1 VLGGVGG
8 GRMLGV
14 MGGVG
19 VARCYY
25 EDVVGP
31 LLSAR
36 WPGLLHG
43 AGRLG
48 SGSDVLGLDDELSRD
63 HDWGLRLTLLVEEDK
78 VDEVS
83 DYLDASLPAT
93 YRELPTRFATSWE
106 PVTRQR
112 VQVATAEAFAASRL
126 GLDVSG
132 AMTSLDWLC
141 LTGQAVLEVTGGPVF
156 ADSLGAITGIRRKLA
171 WYPDDVWCHVVAAD
185 WIRLGDDLPVFGRA
199 GQRGDDLGNRVI
211 GGRMAKTAMHLAFLL
226 ARQWPPYAKWAGTM
240 FSRLPIA
247 GDLAPLLTAAVAAES
262 WKQRQD
268 ALLAALA
275 VLHQA
280 QRDAGLPTAE
290 GEPTEPNTRRP
301 DFGVRGPVP
310 DLLLNAITDPRLRE
324 LPAGVGSLEQWL
336 DSVRV
341 LMNAPD
347 RVQTARAYLST
358 AARPV
363 S

>member
-1 VLGGVGG
+1 MMDGI
-8 GRMLGV
+8 
-14 MGGVG
+14 G
-19 VARCYY
+19 VARCYHA
-25 EDVVGP
+25 DVVAS
-31 LLSAR
+31 LVLRR
-36 WPGLLHG
+36 WPGLPH
-43 AGRLG
+43 AAARLG
-48 SGSDVLGLDDELSRD
+48 SGSDVLGLDDQLSRD
-63 HDWGLRLTLLVEEDK
+63 HDWGLRLTLLVEADM
-78 VDEVS
+78 VDVVS
-83 DYLDASLPAT
+83 AHLEERLPET
-93 YRELPTRFATSWE
+93 YRDLPTRFATSWE
-106 PVTRQR
+106 PTIRQR
-112 VQVATAEAFAASRL
+112 VQVATAEEFAASRL

-132 AMTSLDWLC
+132 VITSLDWLC

-156 ADSLGAITGIRRKLA
+156 ADSLGALTGLRQKLA

-199 GQRGDDLGNRVI
+199 GQRGDDLGNRVV
-211 GGRMAKTAMHLAFLL
+211 GGRMARTAMHLAFLL

-240 FSRLPIA
+240 FSQLPTA
-247 GDLAPLLTAAVAAES
+247 GDLSPLLTAAVAAES

-268 ALLAALA
+268 AMLRALA

-280 QRDAGLPTAE
+280 QRDAGLPTSE
-290 GEPTEPNTRRP
+290 GEPTEPNTCRP

-310 DLLLNAITDPRLRE
+310 RLLLDAITDPRLRE

-347 RVQTARAYLST
+347 RIQTARAYLRT
-358 AARPV
+358 AARPI